1 MSSNPR
7 ARPLASSGIGGDSKR
22 GKFIR
27 DNVTVQLIQEPLS
40 DEQWCD
46 RLSDLKDKLRT
57 EFNEMPQDIKVSKAF
72 ATLRGLCLG
81 PKVVMSLSV
90 SLSQFALFSTVTY

>member
-1 MSSNPR
+1 MLSNPR

-22 GKFIR
+22 GKFIG
-27 DNVTVQLIQEPLS
+27 DNVTVQLIQKPLS

-46 RLSDLKDKLRT
+46 RFSDLKDKLKT
-57 EFNEMPQDIKVSKAF
+57 EFSEMPRDIRVSKAF

-81 PKVVMSLSV
+81 PEVVMSLSV
-90 SLSQFALFSTVTY
+90 SLSQLALFGTITY